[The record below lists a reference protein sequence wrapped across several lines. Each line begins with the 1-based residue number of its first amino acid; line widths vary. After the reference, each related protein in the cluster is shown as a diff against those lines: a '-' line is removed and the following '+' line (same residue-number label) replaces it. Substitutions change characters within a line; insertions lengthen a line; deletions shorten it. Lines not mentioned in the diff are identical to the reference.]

1 MDKKERFF
9 PRLEATKIET
19 KANIYKERGLD
30 SQVLV
35 FKVAQ
40 FITTSTVCRLTR
52 EPS

>member
-9 PRLEATKIET
+9 PRLETTKIET
-19 KANIYKERGLD
+19 KQTCIERGLD